1 VLEFFFFV
9 LILCGAFWGSSFV
22 YLALQR
28 ASRRVEGPGEGPADA
43 LLREEVENLA
53 GRLARVEDEF
63 EFYKQLRAPDEPET

>member
-1 VLEFFFFV
+1 MLEFFFFV

-22 YLALQR
+22 YLALKG
-28 ASRRVEGPGEGPADA
+28 ASKRLEGPRQGPSDA

-53 GRLARVEDEF
+53 GRLARVEDEL